1 MVFVWFL
8 YRLKINELQRL
19 SKIIEKKVVKGIAIL
34 KKGCKFATSINKK
47 VKPIKILQR

>member
-19 SKIIEKKVVKGIAIL
+19 SKIIEKKVYQGIAIS
-34 KKGCKFATSINKK
+34 KKGCKFATSNQLK
-47 VKPIKILQR
+47 